1 MAEADLSS
9 LQTRSKTEEE
19 KMSKDQ
25 LVEVHST
32 VREMIK
38 DETSELDMIKQQ
50 CTGDLQTIGEL
61 VREGERGRE
70 VGDCEW
76 LE

>member
-61 VREGERGRE
+61 VREGDLQTIGE
-70 VGDCEW
+70 
-76 LE
+76 